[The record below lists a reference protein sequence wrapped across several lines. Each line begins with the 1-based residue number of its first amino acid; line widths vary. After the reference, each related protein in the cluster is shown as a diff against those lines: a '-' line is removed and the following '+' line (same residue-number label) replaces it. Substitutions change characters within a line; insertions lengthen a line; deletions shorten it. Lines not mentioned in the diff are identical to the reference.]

1 MNTPDTT
8 APQRLTSM
16 DAYRGLVMFLLLAE
30 SLRFRSVARAL
41 HSTGVWAFL
50 ASQQSHVAW
59 VGCVLHDLIQPSF
72 SFLVGTAL
80 AFSVAGRRARG
91 QSMRAMAGH
100 AWARALVLVLLGI
113 FLRSTGSNITNFT
126 FEDTLTQIGL
136 GYGFLFLLSL
146 RPAREQWMAFA
157 GLLVGYWVLFACW
170 PLPDADFDW
179 ARTGVA
185 KDWPEHLTGFAAH
198 WNKNTN
204 PAWAFDTWFLNL
216 FPREQPF
223 IANPGGYATLS
234 FIPTL
239 ATMLLGLRAGDVLRS
254 MRSSGEKLRW
264 LCVAGFIGLA
274 AGWLLGVLGICPVVK
289 RIWTPSWV
297 LFSGG
302 WCLLILAAFYA
313 LVDVRGWRAW
323 AFPLV
328 VLGMNCMAAY
338 VMDHFCPSFF
348 NAALPRHFGAKTFQ
362 IFGAEYEPFVVG
374 CGVVLVL
381 WLILYWMWRRKIF
394 LRI

>member
-8 APQRLTSM
+8 GPQRLTSL

-30 SLRFRSVARAL
+30 SLRFGEVARAL

-50 ASQQSHVAW
+50 ARQQSHVAW

-80 AFSVAGRRARG
+80 AFSVANRRARG

-100 AWARALVLVLLGI
+100 AWGRALVLVLLGI
-113 FLRSTGSNITNFT
+113 FLRSTGSKITNFT

-146 RPAREQWMAFA
+146 RPAREQWAAFTV
-157 GLLVGYWVLFACW
+157 LLVGYWALFAFW
-170 PLPDADFDW
+170 PLPGADFDW

-216 FPREQPF
+216 FPREHPF
-223 IANPGGYATLS
+223 LANRGGYATLS

-254 MRSSGEKLRW
+254 ARPAREKLRW

-274 AGWLLGVLGICPVVK
+274 VGWLCGALGICPVVK

-297 LFSGG
+297 LVSGG
-302 WCLLILAAFYA
+302 WCLLLLAAFYA

-328 VLGMNCMAAY
+328 VLGVNCIAAY

-348 NAALPRHFGAKTFQ
+348 RAALPRHFGARVFQ
-362 IFGAEYEPFVVG
+362 IFGAQYEPFVLG
-374 CGVVLVL
+374 CCVVLVL
-381 WLILYWMWRRKIF
+381 WLILLWMWRRRIF
-394 LRI
+394 LRV